1 MCMLNLVRIREAME
15 VFFMINNII
24 NLIKDEEGATIAEYA
39 LLLGLIL
46 VAVVTVVTAFG
57 TNISSAVSKGSAQL
71 IT

>member
-1 MCMLNLVRIREAME
+1 MYSLVN
-15 VFFMINNII
+15 F
-24 NLIKDEEGATIAEYA
+24 IKDEEGATIAEYA

-57 TNISSAVSKGSAQL
+57 TNISSAVSKASGKL